1 MTCGASLA
9 KGKTVVGQET
19 DFTKPHFFQ
28 ADHMFQSGN
37 SLGFW

>member
-9 KGKTVVGQET
+9 KGKVVLGQET
-19 DFTKPHFFQ
+19 DCTKTHFFQ

-37 SLGFW
+37 SLGIW